1 MDNFDEFI
9 VLKEIIRALAKT
21 AEQDPQTVVTALPE
35 IITEFLLKSSEGLS
49 AVSQLKTIPSF
60 KQCIAPL
67 DPMGIGRLLI
77 ELEILQNFN
86 PLNPDS
92 NAIPETMRSLRK
104 DIIWTLKK
112 CATNDATQT
121 LIQQTQNTLAE
132 RETDIDCYYST
143 FVYNLGIFN
152 NKSLSM
158 G

>member
-1 MDNFDEFI
+1 MENLDEFL

-35 IITEFLLKSSEGLS
+35 IITGFLKSSKGLS
-49 AVSQLKTIPSF
+49 AISKLKKNPSF

-67 DPMGIGRLLI
+67 DPMGIRRLLM

-92 NAIPETMRSLRK
+92 NAIPEAMRSLHK
-104 DIIWTLKK
+104 DIIWTLKE
-112 CATNDATQT
+112 CATNEATRA
-121 LIQQTQNTLAE
+121 LIQQTQNTPAE
-132 RETDIDCYYST
+132 RETDIDSYCRT
-143 FVYNLGIFN
+143 FMINLIIFN

>member
-1 MDNFDEFI
+1 MDNLDEFL
-9 VLKEIIRALAKT
+9 VLKEIIGALAET
-21 AEQDPQTVVTALPE
+21 AEQDPQTVVIELPK

-49 AVSQLKTIPSF
+49 AISKLKKIPSF

-67 DPMGIGRLLI
+67 DPMGIKRLLM
-77 ELEILQNFN
+77 ELEILQDFN

-92 NAIPETMRSLRK
+92 NAIPEAMRSLRK

-132 RETDIDCYYST
+132 RETDRETNIDSYCGT
-143 FVYNLGIFN
+143 FMTNLIIFR
-152 NKSLSM
+152 L
-158 G
+158 